1 MINKT
6 NGLNNEPTSL
16 GGNAKL
22 IYASIFIS
30 SVMMVVNMYL
40 IFVWAPTERI
50 MGHVQRIF
58 SNDE

>member
-6 NGLNNEPTSL
+6 NGLNSEPTSL
-16 GGNAKL
+16 VGNTKL

-40 IFVWAPTERI
+40 I
-50 MGHVQRIF
+50 
-58 SNDE
+58 